1 MCVRGGGG
9 VNFQLFCSEWSS
21 VNEHLPAHANLK
33 QFLPLCSL
41 LCHQEQTGR
50 TSVLGQGSG
59 QGAGGQ
65 RGPDATGQVRGL
77 GWGWGTSTVGGAL
90 QAKVQPGY
98 YRYSPLTVGC
108 DLGTA
113 RPNCSHS
120 SLCVCVC
127 MSCFLSSGKTGSK
140 GESGRWE
147 V

>member
-1 MCVRGGGG
+1 MRGGGG

-21 VNEHLPAHANLK
+21 VNEHLPAHANLQ

-41 LCHQEQTGR
+41 LCHQEQTRR

-59 QGAGGQ
+59 QGAGGKGAQ
-65 RGPDATGQVRGL
+65 TLQDKSG
-77 GWGWGTSTVGGAL
+77 GWDGGGADPQWGGAL

-98 YRYSPLTVGC
+98 YRCSPLTVGC

-127 MSCFLSSGKTGSK
+127 ELLAVFRKDMIRW
-140 GESGRWE
+140 GEG
-147 V
+147 